1 MLFAG
6 VEGRSVSRM
15 SPERRASCEASQ
27 EKGFRRIEENI
38 ARKPAMRRALS
49 SLEENTLIRTQ
60 QIWLQ
65 EAERKVS
72 PTKTSFLD
80 ALTDESISP
89 ITVLEPPPLV
99 LPTFHITETQRRA
112 LPEGW
117 PPELALATLLDAASA
132 VALGALEDSSSAF
145 FLSVPDC
152 HAYPDPTQEAQGGR
166 RVVEADGEAQ
176 EDAPAAS
183 EEVPV
188 VSLVIHDS
196 RCPERPRAESEP
208 AAERPAELPQ
218 SPSRGRW
225 PGSLLKTSRAAAAV
239 ASPRGASS
247 SIISSPR
254 GVSSPGTA
262 LLADLLDE
270 AARQASSLTRSFN
283 APGKAPYHKAPY
295 HEAPSIGNGGA
306 GSPEAGG
313 GGSGS
318 DDIISGSDGVSGGS
332 ARLSEAKGAAQ
343 HALRQ
348 AEQARLELALADLSR
363 HETQGLRGEMQL
375 EMAELQLCVLRLHE
389 EQRALIAA
397 HRERQQEFSEV
408 QACACII
415 S

>member
-1 MLFAG
+1 MSTDEA
-6 VEGRSVSRM
+6 R
-15 SPERRASCEASQ
+15 SPERRVSCEASR

-72 PTKTSFLD
+72 PTKTTFLS
-80 ALTDESISP
+80 ALTDEAISP
-89 ITVLEPPPLV
+89 ITVVEPPPPLA
-99 LPTFHITETQRRA
+99 LPTFHLTETQRKA

-117 PPELALATLLDAASA
+117 PPELELAARLDAASA
-132 VALGALEDSSSAF
+132 VAPGTLEDFAPAETA
-145 FLSVPDC
+145 PDC
-152 HAYPDPTQEAQGGR
+152 NHACPHPTQVAQGER
-166 RVVEADGEAQ
+166 WVVQQGDGEAQ
-176 EDAPAAS
+176 DASGAS
-183 EEVPV
+183 EEVRV
-188 VSLVIHDS
+188 VSLVIYDS
-196 RCPERPRAESEP
+196 RCPERHRANSEP
-208 AAERPAELPQ
+208 AAEPSAVLPQ
-218 SPSRGRW
+218 SPSRRRW
-225 PGSLLKTSRAAAAV
+225 PGPLLKAAAA

-247 SIISSPR
+247 SAISSPR

-283 APGKAPYHKAPY
+283 APDKALYDKAPSV
-295 HEAPSIGNGGA
+295 EAPSINSGSA
-306 GSPEAGG
+306 GSSKVGG

-318 DDIISGSDGVSGGS
+318 EGSISGSADYGGAS
-332 ARLSEAKGAAQ
+332 ARLSEAEGAAQ
-343 HALRQ
+343 HAARR
-348 AEQARLELALADLSR
+348 AEQSRLELALADLSR
-363 HETQGLRGEMQL
+363 HETQGLRGEMRL
-375 EMAELQLCVLRLHE
+375 EMHEQGSQLAELQLCVLRLHE

-408 QACACII
+408 QACACVI